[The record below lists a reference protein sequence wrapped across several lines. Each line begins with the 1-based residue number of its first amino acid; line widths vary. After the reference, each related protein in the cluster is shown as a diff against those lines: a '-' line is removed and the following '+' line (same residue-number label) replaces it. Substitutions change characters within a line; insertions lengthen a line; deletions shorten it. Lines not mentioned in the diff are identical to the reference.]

1 MPRFFINR
9 PIFAWVIAIMIMLA
23 GLLAVKTLPVS
34 QYPPIAPPQIT
45 INAVYP
51 GASAQTVQDTVTQVV
66 EQKLNGID
74 NLIYMSSTSDSAGA
88 VAINL
93 TFEAG
98 TDPNIAQVQV
108 QNKLQLATPLLPQ
121 IVQKQ
126 GISVLKSTKNYLMI
140 VGLVSEDSALD
151 RNALT
156 DYLVSNVQ
164 DIVSRLEGVGEL
176 QMFGSQNAMR
186 IWLNPDK
193 LNNYGMT
200 TGDVTAALQAQN
212 AQVSAGQFGGTPANI
227 GQQLNATITART
239 LLQTPEQFGE
249 IILRTNND
257 GSTVKVRD
265 VAECKIGTENY
276 DIGSW
281 YKGKPVGA
289 MAIRLAAGANA
300 LDTANRVKDKMQE
313 LSRYF
318 PPNVKVVYPY
328 DTTPFV
334 KISLEEVVHT
344 LFEAV
349 VLVFIIMFLFLQ
361 NIRATLIP
369 TIAVPVVLLGTF
381 GVLSASGFSI
391 NTLTMFALVIVIGL
405 LVDDAI
411 VVVENVERIMSEEGL
426 SPREATIKSM
436 DQITS
441 ALWGIVTVLSA
452 VFAPMAF
459 FGGSTGVIYRQFS
472 ITIVSAMILSV
483 LVAMT
488 LTPALCAT
496 LLKPVSKGHAAGEGG
511 WFSGFFR
518 WFNSMFEL
526 GRGKYEGIVSR
537 SFSKPVRYLVIY
549 GVIVSIM
556 AFFFMHLPTS
566 FLPDEDQGFLYCQVM
581 LPSGAT
587 VERTTNVLKQVQH
600 TLEQDKAVDSV
611 LTVAGISFAGRGQN
625 MGLAFIKLKDW
636 KERKAENLRAKAVVG
651 RAMAGFSKIKDGMA
665 FAIAP
670 PAVVELGQANG
681 FDFMLQDRG
690 GLGHAALMKARGQL
704 LGMAMKNP
712 KLVAVRPNG
721 QDDSPQFKL
730 DIDDARAGALGVS
743 LDDVNS
749 ILGTAWGS
757 SYVNDFI
764 QNGRV
769 KKVYLQ
775 SDAEHRMLPEDINKW
790 YVRNKTGEMVPF
802 SAFATAR
809 WQYGSPRLERYN
821 GIPSVEVMGQA
832 APGVSTGEAMAEME
846 RMAAQLPQ
854 GIGYEWTGLSYE
866 EQRAGAQAPALYA
879 ISLLVVFL
887 SVAALYESWTIP
899 FVNLLMLPLGLVGAV
914 AAVKLRMLPNDVYLQ
929 IGLLTTVG
937 LSTKNAI
944 LIIQFIKDQ
953 MHQGHGLIEAT
964 QQAVKIRLRPVIM
977 TSLAFFFGT
986 LPLALTKGAGAGAQ
1000 NAIGTAV
1007 TGGLLSATFIDL
1019 IFIPFFFVQVSRLF
1033 ARKKHAAAPAAEGHA
1048 PELAEPQPEP
1058 ATEVN

>member
-1 MPRFFINR
+1 MPRFFIAR
-9 PIFAWVIAIMIMLA
+9 PIFAWVIALMIMLA
-23 GLLAVKTLPVS
+23 GLLSIKMLPVS
-34 QYPPIAPPQIT
+34 QYPAIAPPQIS
-45 INAVYP
+45 INANYP
-51 GASAQTVQDTVTQVV
+51 GASAQTVQDTVTQVI

-74 NLIYMSSTSDSAGA
+74 NLIYMASTSDSAGA
-88 VAINL
+88 VSISL
-93 TFEAG
+93 TFRAG

-126 GISVLKSTKNYLMI
+126 GVSVVKSTRNYLI
-140 VGLVSEDSALD
+140 FVGLVSDDGSLD
-151 RNALT
+151 RNGLT

-164 DIVSRLEGVGEL
+164 DIVSRLQGVGEI
-176 QMFGSQNAMR
+176 QTFGSQNAMWV
-186 IWLNPDK
+186 WLNPDK
-193 LNNYGMT
+193 LNNFHMT
-200 TGDVTAALQAQN
+200 SADVTAALQAQDV
-212 AQVSAGQFGGTPANI
+212 QVSAGQFGGTPAVA

-239 LLQTPEQFGE
+239 LLQTPEQFE
-249 IILRTNND
+249 KVILRTNPD
-257 GSTVKVRD
+257 GSTVKLRD
-265 VAECKIGTENY
+265 VATAKVGTENY
-276 DIGSW
+276 DIQSF
-281 YKGKPVGA
+281 YQGKPVGG

-300 LDTANRVKDKMQE
+300 LETADRIKAKMAE

-318 PPNVKVVYPY
+318 PAGVRVVYPY

-334 KISLEEVVHT
+334 KISIEEVVKT

-349 VLVFIIMFLFLQ
+349 GLVFIIMFLFLQ

-381 GVLSASGFSI
+381 GVLSACGFSI

-426 SPREATIKSM
+426 PPREATIKSM
-436 DQITS
+436 SQITG
-441 ALWGIVTVLSA
+441 ALWGIVTVLTA

-472 ITIVSAMILSV
+472 ITIISAMILSV

-496 LLKPVSKGHAAGEGG
+496 LLKPVAKGHSAGESG
-511 WFSGFFR
+511 WFAGFFR
-518 WFNSMFEL
+518 YFNRAFEFC
-526 GRGKYEGIVSR
+526 RSNYEGIVGR
-537 SFSKPVRYLVIY
+537 SFGQIGRYLTVY
-549 GVIVSIM
+549 GAIVALM
-556 AFFFMHLPTS
+556 VYFFLHLPTA
-566 FLPDEDQGFLYCQVM
+566 FLPDEDQGILYCQVQ
-581 LPSGAT
+581 LPAGASQGRTLAVLNQIQEYFDKNEKNT
-587 VERTTNVLKQVQH
+587 VECVV
-600 TLEQDKAVDSV
+600 
-611 LTVAGISFAGRGQN
+611 TVAGTSFAGRGQN
-625 MGLAFIKLKDW
+625 MGLCFVKLKDW
-636 KERKAENLRAKAVVG
+636 KLRPTADMRAPAIVG
-651 RAMAGFSKIKDGMA
+651 RAMKGFSKFRDGLA

-690 GLGHAALMKARGQL
+690 GLGHDALMAARGQL
-704 LGMAMKNP
+704 LGMAMKDP

-730 DIDDARAGALGVS
+730 DVDDVRAGALGVS
-743 LDDVNS
+743 LADVNDVLS
-749 ILGTAWGS
+749 TAWGS
-757 SYVNDFI
+757 NYVTDFI
-764 QNGRV
+764 ENGRV

-775 SDAEHRMLPEDINKW
+775 GDAEHRMLPEDIGSW
-790 YVRNKTGEMVPF
+790 YVRNKSGNMVPF

-821 GIPSVEVMGQA
+821 GIPSVEIMGAA
-832 APGVSTGEAMAEME
+832 APGVSTGEAMANME
-846 RMAAQLPQ
+846 KMAAQLPP
-854 GIGYEWTGLSYE
+854 GIGFEWTGLSYE
-866 EQRAGAQAPALYA
+866 ERNAGAQAPALYA

-914 AAVKLRMLPNDVYLQ
+914 TAVKLRVLPNDVYLQ

-953 MHQGHGLIEAT
+953 LHHGLGLMEAT
-964 QQAVKIRLRPVIM
+964 LLAVKIRLRPVIM

-1019 IFIPFFFVQVSRLF
+1019 LFIPFFFVLVSRTF
-1033 ARKKHAAAPAAEGHA
+1033 DKKHKFAAAV
-1048 PELAEPQPEP
+1048 PQET
-1058 ATEVN
+1058 AGEILGGESL

>member
-9 PIFAWVIAIMIMLA
+9 PIFAWVIAILVMLA
-23 GLLAVKTLPVS
+23 GLLAIKTLPVS
-34 QYPPIAPPQIT
+34 QFPPIAPPQIT
-45 INAVYP
+45 INAMYP
-51 GASAQTVQDTVTQVV
+51 GASAQTVQDTVTQVI

-74 NLIYMSSTSDSAGA
+74 NLIYMSSTSDSSGT

-93 TFEAG
+93 TFKAG

-121 IVQKQ
+121 LVQKQ
-126 GISVLKSTKNYLMI
+126 GISVVKSTRNFLLI
-140 VGLVSEDSALD
+140 VGLVSEDGSMD

-156 DYLVSNVQ
+156 DYMVSNVQ
-164 DIVSRLEGVGEL
+164 DVVSRLEGVGEL
-176 QMFGSQNAMR
+176 QLFGTQNAMR
-186 IWLNPDK
+186 IWLNPSK
-193 LNNYGMT
+193 LNNYRLT
-200 TGDVTAALQAQN
+200 TNDVIAALQAQN
-212 AQVSAGQFGGTPANI
+212 AQVSAGQLGGTPSVT
-227 GQQLNATITART
+227 GQQLNAAITART
-239 LLQTPEQFGE
+239 LLQTPEQFDN
-249 IILRTNND
+249 IVLRTNSD
-257 GSTVKVRD
+257 GSTVKLKD
-265 VAECKIGTENY
+265 VGESKIGTENY
-276 DIGSW
+276 EIESF
-281 YKGKPVGA
+281 YKGKPLGG

-300 LDTANRVKDKMQE
+300 LETGNRIKAKMAE
-313 LSRYF
+313 LSKYF
-318 PPNVKVVYPY
+318 PAGMEVVYPY
-328 DTTPFV
+328 DSTPFV
-334 KISLEEVVHT
+334 KISIEEVVKT

-349 VLVFIIMFLFLQ
+349 FLVFIIMFLFLQ

-381 GVLSASGFSI
+381 GVLSVTGFSI

-426 SPREATIKSM
+426 SPHDATIKSM
-436 DQITS
+436 GQITS
-441 ALWGIVTVLSA
+441 ALWGIATVLTA
-452 VFAPMAF
+452 VFLPMAF

-472 ITIVSAMILSV
+472 ITIISAMILSV
-483 LVAMT
+483 MVAMI

-496 LLKPVSKGHAAGEGG
+496 LLKPVEKGHTPGECG
-511 WFSGFFR
+511 WFCRFFR
-518 WFNSMFEL
+518 WFNSWFD
-526 GRGKYEGIVSR
+526 RRRAQYERIVSR
-537 SFSKPVRYLVIY
+537 SFDKPIRYLVIY
-549 GVIVSIM
+549 GTIVVAM
-556 AFFFMHLPTS
+556 AILFLRLPTA
-566 FLPDEDQGFLYCQVM
+566 FLPDEDQGFIVCQIQ
-581 LPSGAT
+581 LPAGAT
-587 VERTTNVLKQVQH
+587 QERTIKVMRQVDKYF
-600 TLEQDKAVDSV
+600 LEHESKTVEGV
-611 LTVAGISFAGRGQN
+611 ITVAGFSFAGRGQN
-625 MGLAFIKLKDW
+625 MGLAFVRLKDW
-636 KERKAENLRAKAVVG
+636 KLRQSPDMKAAAVAK
-651 RAMAGFSKIKDGMA
+651 RAMGAFSKFRDGLA
-665 FAIAP
+665 FAFSP
-670 PAVVELGQANG
+670 PAVIELGLANG
-681 FDFMLQDRG
+681 FDFQLQDRN
-690 GLGHAALMKARGQL
+690 GLGHEKLMAARNQL
-704 LGMAMKNP
+704 LGMAMKNS

-730 DIDDARAGALGVS
+730 DIDSVRAGALGVS
-743 LDDVNS
+743 LSDVNS
-749 ILGTAWGS
+749 ILATAWGS

-775 SDAEHRMLPEDINKW
+775 SEARYRMVPEDINSW
-790 YVRNKTGEMVPF
+790 YVRNTAGDMVPF
-802 SAFATAR
+802 SAFATAH

-821 GIPSVEVMGQA
+821 GIPSAEIMGQA

-846 RMAAQLPQ
+846 KIAAQLPA

-866 EQRAGAQAPALYA
+866 EKAAGKQAPALYA

-914 AAVKLRMLPNDVYLQ
+914 TAVTLRVFPNDVFLQ

-944 LIIQFIKDQ
+944 LIIQFIKAEL
-953 MHQGHGLIEAT
+953 HQGRELVEAT
-964 QQAVKIRLRPVIM
+964 LAAVKIRLRPVIM

-986 LPLALTKGAGAGAQ
+986 LPLALTHGAGAAAQ

-1033 ARKKHAAAPAAEGHA
+1033 AKKGPKHPPVAPANSSDS
-1048 PELAEPQPEP
+1048 P
-1058 ATEVN
+1058 EVN